1 MKGRSERSN
10 ERLRNDAA
18 KADDRT
24 VTEQRKA
31 VKESVAGGDRTVTE
45 QRKAVKESVAGGD
58 RTVTGQRKAVKESV
72 AGGEKSAAGRTISS
86 IVAFMKLSLAGKASY
101 LSVWVVPLSASQCL
115 SLSASQCLSVPV

>member
-1 MKGRSERSN
+1 MKGQRKPVKGRSERSN

-18 KADDRT
+18 KAD
-24 VTEQRKA
+24 
-31 VKESVAGGDRTVTE
+31 DRTVTE

>member
-24 VTEQRKA
+24 VTE
-31 VKESVAGGDRTVTE
+31 
-45 QRKAVKESVAGGD
+45 
-58 RTVTGQRKAVKESV
+58 QRKAVKESV